1 MKALLELLFK
11 GSMEW
16 VYFLIVIMVLFN
28 TLTEF
33 LQQIGLLGATLTV
46 TEIQYYGILSMALAI
61 NNFLSQRF
69 FGLELFK

>member
-1 MKALLELLFK
+1 MKALLELIFK

-33 LQQIGLLGATLTV
+33 LQQIGLLGTTLTI
-46 TEIQYYGILSMALAI
+46 TEIQY
-61 NNFLSQRF
+61 
-69 FGLELFK
+69 